1 LKALILAAGQGRRQ
15 KENGDSKPLI
25 PLLGLSFIER
35 VILTAKKSGIKEFLI
50 VTGYNAG
57 KIRKHLR
64 NGDKLGVEIDYVHN
78 AEWRKGNGV
87 SVLKA
92 KDYLHEPFILLMA
105 DHLFDDKIL
114 FELQEQ
120 TIEDDVCV
128 LCVDK
133 NHHKYLDVKDA
144 TKVFME
150 DGQIKDIGKQ
160 LNNYNGIDTGIFL
173 CTPVIFDTLEQ
184 SIDSGNES
192 LAAGMRL
199 LANRHKMKAF
209 DISNKYWL
217 DVDDDSALKNAKSLL
232 IERLRKNTDGP
243 ISRILNRPISIKIS
257 ELLLKTKITPNQISL
272 MSFITSFIGA
282 LFFYVGEY
290 IFLIIG
296 GILVQLSSII
306 DGCDGEVARL
316 KLIQTRYGGWFDA
329 VLDRYADAIIIFGMI
344 HGHWLLHNDIII
356 WTIGFAALV
365 GSFLNSYTA
374 DKYDAVFKN
383 RIKKINN
390 WRMGRDVRLF
400 LIFLGALSN
409 QILITLAILAIISNF
424 ESIRRLVI
432 LKFRHA

>member
-1 LKALILAAGQGRRQ
+1 MKALILAAGQGRRQ
-15 KENGDSKPLI
+15 RENGDSKPLI
-25 PLLGLSFIER
+25 PLLGLSFVER

-57 KIRKHLR
+57 KVRKHLKKG
-64 NGDKLGVEIDYVHN
+64 NKLGVKIDYVYN

-92 KDYLHEPFILLMA
+92 KDYIQEPFILLMA

-114 FELQEQ
+114 FELQQQ
-120 TIEDDVCV
+120 TIKDDTCI

-133 NHHKYLDVKDA
+133 NHHKYLDLEDA

-173 CTPVIFDTLEQ
+173 CTPVIFDALEQ
-184 SIDSGNES
+184 SINGGDES
-192 LAAGMRL
+192 LAAGMKI
-199 LANRHKMKAF
+199 LANRRKMKGF
-209 DISNKYWL
+209 DISDRYWL
-217 DVDDDSALKNAKSLL
+217 DVDDGSALKNAKSML
-232 IERLRKNTDGP
+232 IQQLRKNTDGP

-272 MSFITSFIGA
+272 VSFITAFFGA

-316 KLIQTRYGGWFDA
+316 KLMQTKYGGWFDA

-344 HGHWLLHNDIII
+344 HGHWILHNNLII
-356 WTIGFAALV
+356 WTIGFIALV

-374 DKYDAVFKN
+374 DKYDAIFKERRKEVN
-383 RIKKINN
+383 R
-390 WRMGRDVRLF
+390 WRMGRDIRLF
-400 LIFLGALSN
+400 LIFIGALSN
-409 QILITLAILAIISNF
+409 QILITLVVLGIISNF
-424 ESIRRLVI
+424 EAIKRLI
-432 LKFRHA
+432 TLRFRHA